1 MVFKD
6 FSVEEIKIALYLIS
20 LGIFIPT
27 NYDLLKL
34 IECKQ
39 KVLTIILKCLVSFFL
54 ILLCSLFTYKLKEGY
69 VPQYGILIFVLGL
82 FVYFLILRKSFL
94 LKLDKIKK
102 IINLIYHKFTWI
114 FKPLRIFFI
123 ITRPISF
130 REVSKA
136 RQDILQSRWH
146 RRLCP
151 FCA

>member
-1 MVFKD
+1 MIVYN
-6 FSVEEIKIALYLIS
+6 VLEEIKIALYLIS

-82 FVYFLILRKSFL
+82 FIYFLILRKSFL

-114 FKPLRIFFI
+114 FKPLRIFKTTI
-123 ITRPISF
+123 LL
-130 REVSKA
+130 VKQKSKNLYIKMLYK
-136 RQDILQSRWH
+136 RKKM
-146 RRLCP
+146 
-151 FCA
+151 